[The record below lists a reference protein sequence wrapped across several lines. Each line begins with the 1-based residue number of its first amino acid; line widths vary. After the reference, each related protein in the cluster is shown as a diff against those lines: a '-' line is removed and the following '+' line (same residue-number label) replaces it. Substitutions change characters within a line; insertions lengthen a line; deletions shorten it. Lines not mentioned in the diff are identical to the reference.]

1 MTHIKTT
8 CKTCLLYS
16 DTVGSSRQKVLDDIF
31 RSQDPMSKK
40 SEAILRKF
48 GKHISVSSLRR
59 HINNHSAST
68 PSNLVK
74 KESVD
79 IKPGQAK
86 VDYSPSTGGT
96 AVSPAYTNEELS
108 SIDSLEDVLE
118 YFGIDS
124 SKFRVVNDTV
134 RISKWQQK
142 MSGEYLTSY
151 RFSFEPKEDEESLKD
166 YINELSKKID
176 TIPSSMIGSN
186 NGYWNGKSEKLHIVI
201 NLSDFQIGKVDVRGG
216 TEELLNRI
224 DTSFEL
230 LNDHIKESI
239 STQLK
244 EDGELSITICEL
256 GDIIEGFENT
266 SSQQFLNDLSL
277 MSQVEL
283 AIKIVSR
290 FINLALSYT
299 QNVRYVSVPSNHCGW
314 RSGKGYLGKPSDD
327 WGIFISNVVSMTFG
341 DKVEVITPQEFK
353 KTVTAV
359 FDGLI
364 IGFGHGDDHKNGKAV
379 EWLIKQTMANEP
391 VADCDVF
398 VHGHY
403 HNHYVQ
409 TAGRTRFGNQ
419 RWVVGVATSDNGSSW
434 YTNTAGIGETDPGIT
449 VINVIDGK
457 FRPQNVYLL

>member
-8 CKTCLLYS
+8 CKTCLLYL
-16 DTVGSSRQKVLDDIF
+16 DTTGSSDKKALDSILHSKD
-31 RSQDPMSKK
+31 SAGKK

-59 HINNHSAST
+59 HINNHSNNEST
-68 PSNLVK
+68 NIGK

-79 IKPGQAK
+79 VNPGQAK

-96 AVSPAYTNEELS
+96 AVSPAYTNEELN
-108 SIDSLEDVLE
+108 SINSIEGVLE

-124 SKFRVVNDTV
+124 SKFKVVNDTV

-142 MSGEYLTSY
+142 QSGEYLTSY
-151 RFSFEPKEDEESLKD
+151 RFSFEPKENEDLLKD

-176 TIPSSMIGSN
+176 TIPSSMIGSTN
-186 NGYWNGKSEKLHIVI
+186 VNGRGKAERLHIVP

-216 TEELLNRI
+216 TEELLKRL
-224 DTSFEL
+224 DMSFDL
-230 LNDHIKESI
+230 LNEHIKDSI
-239 STQLK
+239 NTQLR

-266 SSQQFLNDLSL
+266 SSQKFLNDLSL

-299 QNVRYVSVPSNHCGW
+299 RNVRYIAVPSNHCGW
-314 RSGKGYLGKPSDD
+314 RNGKGYLGKPSDD

-353 KTVTAV
+353 KTVTSD
-359 FDGLI
+359 FDGLTV
-364 IGFGHGDDHKNGKAV
+364 GFGHGDDHRNGKV
-379 EWLIKQTMANEP
+379 IEWLTKQTLASEP

-409 TAGRTRFGNQ
+409 TAGRTREGNQ
-419 RWVVGVATSDNGSSW
+419 RWIVGVATNDNGSSW
-434 YTNTAGIGETDPGIT
+434 YTNTAGLGETDPGLT
-449 VINVIDGK
+449 VINVLDGK